1 MARFTIFRPG
11 STIEKQNKDSI
22 YCHLREND
30 PHGVARIDL
39 QGISGAS
46 AMVSLAY
53 DGTNIIVTLTDS
65 YGAIQSI
72 SLSKKSLN
80 ED

>member
-11 STIEKQNKDSI
+11 SSIERQNKDSI
-22 YCHLREND
+22 HCHLREND

-39 QGISGAS
+39 QGINGAS

-53 DGTNIIVTLTDS
+53 DGTNIIVTLTDT
-65 YGAIQSI
+65 YEAVQSI
-72 SLSKKSLN
+72 SLKRISLN
-80 ED
+80 EE

>member
-11 STIEKQNKDSI
+11 SSIERQNKDSI

-39 QGISGAS
+39 QSISGAS

-65 YGAIQSI
+65 HGAVQSI
-72 SLSKKSLN
+72 SLRK
-80 ED
+80 ETA